1 MAKWT
6 GLGGWNSAEGV
17 TYGSATA
24 KKLGTGFMVK
34 NENWE
39 PQRVNNFELVI
50 EGLNKITLANGDVFH
65 CGDAGDRIM
74 LSVQNFTAPS
84 LEIAR
89 ITTQYANNS
98 VKWAGKPEF
107 PDSSVTVND
116 YIGVQVERILSAWFR
131 AAYDFDSEK
140 IGLAKNYKKTAHLI
154 EYDPQGGQPRIWKME
169 GCWLAN
175 FNLGEWNQDGN
186 QQRQIQATFIYDRV
200 YPVQFLT
207 SSSDTNAGITVKS
220 SNDTYTTGYT
230 GSIGGDT
237 YEEVTAGTDETP

>member
-1 MAKWT
+1 MATWKA
-6 GLGGWNSAEGV
+6 LDGWNTAERVSYSSA
-17 TYGSATA
+17 AA
-24 KKLGTGFMVK
+24 KKLGTGFMVG
-34 NENWE
+34 NEHWE

-50 EGLNKITLANGDVFH
+50 ENLNEITMANGDVFK
-65 CGDAGDRIM
+65 CTDAGDRIM

-98 VKWAGKPEF
+98 AKWAGKPEF

-154 EYDPQGGQPRIWKME
+154 EYDPQGGQPRVWRME

-186 QQRQIQATFIYDRV
+186 QQRQIQATFVYDRV
-200 YPVQFLT
+200 YPVSFW
-207 SSSDTNAGITVKS
+207 SSDSDSSVEIEHASGNATS
-220 SNDTYTTGYT
+220 YTGPLYKIGGTGYT
-230 GSIGGDT
+230 SNED
-237 YEEVTAGTDETP
+237 

>member
-1 MAKWT
+1 MATWT
-6 GLGGWNSAEGV
+6 GLQGWNTSGMTSYSSA
-17 TYGSATA
+17 SA

-39 PQRVNNFELVI
+39 PQRINNFELVI
-50 EGLNKITLANGDVFH
+50 EGLNEIILANGETFK

-186 QQRQIQATFIYDRV
+186 QQRQIQATFVYDRV
-200 YPVQFLT
+200 YPVNFLT
-207 SSSDTNAGITVKS
+207 GEGTGITGTNKFKGG
-220 SNDTYTTGYT
+220 DEEGYT
-230 GSIGGDT
+230 ADLKST
-237 YEEVTAGTDETP
+237 YGNDSGNKTNP